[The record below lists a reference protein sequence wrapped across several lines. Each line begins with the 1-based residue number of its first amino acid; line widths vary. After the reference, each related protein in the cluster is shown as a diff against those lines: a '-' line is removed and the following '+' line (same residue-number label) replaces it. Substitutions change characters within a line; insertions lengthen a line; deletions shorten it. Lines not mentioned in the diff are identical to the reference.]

1 MRSPG
6 AERYLSATLLNKS
19 LSERLCDVDAMVDA
33 ITGYA
38 VMQLDVN
45 GNVLRWCP
53 GAQALL
59 GYSAADVLDRSVS
72 MFYTEE
78 DRAAGLAE
86 RELAAARE
94 SGRFEATG
102 WRIRKNRVRFR

>member
-53 GAQALL
+53 GAQ
-59 GYSAADVLDRSVS
+59 
-72 MFYTEE
+72 
-78 DRAAGLAE
+78 
-86 RELAAARE
+86 
-94 SGRFEATG
+94 
-102 WRIRKNRVRFR
+102 